1 MEIEQVRK
9 KYDLEVTRLTH
20 LSDQLQADLTKKT
33 LECEK
38 SEEELKKQAHRHK
51 NAEKISKEKMASYHK
66 KMASLN
72 SEILLTQNLYQSLVG
87 AKAQLA
93 KPA

>member
-1 MEIEQVRK
+1 MRK
-9 KYDLEVTRLTH
+9 KYDLEVTRLTNIN
-20 LSDQLQADLTKKT
+20 DQLQAELTKKT

-38 SEEELKKQAHRHK
+38 LEEELKKMSSKHK

-66 KMASLN
+66 KMATLN

-87 AKAQLA
+87 AKSQMGS
-93 KPA
+93 KPPVH